1 MLIELDASG
10 FQSDDGRDVQLLV
23 NWQENTE
30 TVTVELPQGIQRV
43 SVISDASG
51 TQKKMAVV
59 DQRITL
65 DVPAL
70 NVLMIEF

>member
-1 MLIELDASG
+1 MLLKAPPFG
-10 FQSDDGRDVQLLV
+10 
-23 NWQENTE
+23 
-30 TVTVELPQGIQRV
+30 TVPIYPPVELPQGIQRV

-70 NVLMIEF
+70 NALMIEF

>member
-1 MLIELDASG
+1 
-10 FQSDDGRDVQLLV
+10 
-23 NWQENTE
+23 
-30 TVTVELPQGIQRV
+30 
-43 SVISDASG
+43 VISDASG

-70 NVLMIEF
+70 NALMIEF